1 MFNADLLVC
10 GSLDGK
16 NIRNISKTIM
26 IWDSDFLRADY
37 SSVLYASECIYI
49 FRQILYKNDYEIY
62 F

>member
-1 MFNADLLVC
+1 MFYADLLVC

-26 IWDSDFLRADY
+26 IWNSDFLRADY
-37 SSVLYASECIYI
+37 SSVLYASDRIYI

>member
-1 MFNADLLVC
+1 MFNADLLLG

-16 NIRNISKTIM
+16 KIRNIYKTIM

-37 SSVLYASECIYI
+37 SSVLYASERIYI